1 MMKINHKNIRYK
13 LIKTIANNLFIS
25 YKLNSYP
32 IDLFLLFKKFK
43 NCRVVSYS
51 THMKKFNLTEKETI
65 SHFGSDEGCTIYN
78 PLKDKYIIFYNDL
91 DTYFKVPERVRWTL
105 AHELGHVLLE
115 HNKISDK
122 TKIFR
127 STLSDDEYSW
137 MEAEANRFASL
148 LLANPIILDKLN
160 ISSEAD
166 IKKYC
171 NLSLEASRYRYENLL
186 KWKKKKYTTKYDLI
200 ILKQFERFINKNT
213 CSLCNY
219 SFYIKHANFCPI
231 CGNDEF
237 NKEESSMIYYGI
249 DVDKNSKALT
259 CPKCD
264 NEQILEDGD
273 YCKICGTY
281 LINRCSNISGYDT
294 RDGFVEACGELTDG
308 NARYC
313 HLCGEET
320 TFNNNGF
327 LDNWQKEKTY
337 YEFTKET
344 LSSDSQT
351 EEYSDLP
358 F

>member
-1 MMKINHKNIRYK
+1 MTKIRYK
-13 LIKTIANNLFIS
+13 HIQSIANNVFIS
-25 YKLNSYP
+25 CKLNSYP
-32 IDLFLLFKKFK
+32 IDLFLLFKHFK

-51 THMKKFNLTEKETI
+51 AHMKKFNLTEKETI

-78 PLKDKYIIFYNDL
+78 PLKDRYIIFYNDL

-171 NLSLEASRYRYENLL
+171 NLSLEASKYRYENLL

-200 ILKQFERFINKNT
+200 ILKQFKRFINRNT

-231 CGNDEF
+231 CGNYEF
-237 NKEESSMIYYGI
+237 NKEESNVIYSGI
-249 DVDKNSKALT
+249 YVNENNKALT
-259 CPKCD
+259 CPNCE
-264 NEQILEDGD
+264 NEQIIKEGD
-273 YCKICGTY
+273 YCKICGSY
-281 LINRCSNISGYDT
+281 LINRCSNINGYDSV
-294 RDGFVEACGELTDG
+294 DGLVIPCGRAADG

-313 HLCGEET
+313 HYCGEKT
-320 TFNNNGF
+320 TFYNSGF
-327 LDNWQKEKTY
+327 LKDWEKEKRDN
-337 YEFTKET
+337 EVSEALEK
-344 LSSDSQT
+344 LIDSNHDDD
-351 EEYSDLP
+351 SMP